1 MWRQNLWYMLH
12 KFVADTTARRKSD
25 SLVGKLLLITLAAFI
40 TMTAQV
46 DAELITTGTPLARA
60 QKALEEAK
68 HTKSGLAMSVM
79 PSDMAL
85 DFWRRH
91 SVYSPATGL
100 ITSLS
105 FTVMDERPKSTRKE
119 FYFPADSFDT
129 ATGKLVLSTKKPR

>member
-1 MWRQNLWYMLH
+1 M
-12 KFVADTTARRKSD
+12 KP
-25 SLVGKLLLITLAAFI
+25 LLITLVALV

-46 DAELITTGTPLARA
+46 AAELITTGTALARA
-60 QKALEEAK
+60 QMALAEAR
-68 HTKSGLAMSVM
+68 HTKSGLEMSVM

-85 DFWRRH
+85 DFWTVGDGILII
-91 SVYSPATGL
+91 VYSPATGL